1 MWIKICANTN
11 LEDAQLAAELG
22 ADAVGFVF
30 APSAR
35 QVTAADVSHITP
47 HLPEGVECVGVFPAL
62 PAQEIATAAQEAG
75 LNAVQLH
82 GGVSLE
88 LVRQLDEIF
97 NGQVR
102 LIQTVHWD
110 VDGDGA
116 NAAAVVQQLREIA
129 ADGIVS
135 RVLIDSKV
143 GAATGGTGVPF
154 DWNAARV
161 RSCGSSERIEI
172 NRGRRPESGQ
182 RRRSDSRDGPLG
194 RRCREWCGAITRPQ
208 RPGKTLRLHP
218 RRARIQLKLSS
229 HPRNQ

>member
-30 APSAR
+30 PPSPR

-75 LNAVQLH
+75 LNTVQLH

-110 VDGDGA
+110 VNGDGA
-116 NAAAVVQQLREIA
+116 SAAAVAQQLREIA
-129 ADGIVS
+129 SDGVVN

-143 GAATGGTGVPF
+143 GAATGGTGVSF
-154 DWNAARV
+154 DWSAAR
-161 RSCGSSERIEI
+161 SALAEAANG
-172 NRGRRPESGQ
+172 
-182 RRRSDSRDGPLG
+182 
-194 RRCREWCGAITRPQ
+194 
-208 RPGKTLRLHP
+208 
-218 RRARIQLKLSS
+218 LKLIVAGGLNQDNVAEAIRGMAPWGVDVASGVEQSPGRKDPEKLSAFIRAARESS
-229 HPRNQ
+229 